1 MKTLKY
7 LSFLLFAFVLSAG
20 FASCSDD
27 DEGVDSSAIVGKW
40 EITWS
45 EGYERDSED
54 PEYDDE
60 WSEAVG
66 GIYVVFNSDGTGY
79 EEDESDPFT
88 WTLEGDKITVKSK
101 YYTEVSDVVKLTS
114 SEMILEYYER
124 EGSAEYYEKLTFKK
138 VG

>member
-45 EGYERDSED
+45 
-54 PEYDDE
+54 
-60 WSEAVG
+60 
-66 GIYVVFNSDGTGY
+66 
-79 EEDESDPFT
+79 
-88 WTLEGDKITVKSK
+88 KSK
-101 YYTEVSDVVKLTS
+101 FC
-114 SEMILEYYER
+114 IL
-124 EGSAEYYEKLTFKK
+124 S
-138 VG
+138 